1 MEDFLAT
8 GTLRLRKNRIDDVFF
23 SGMAA
28 VILISVLVGFSQ
40 TFFQAPFPNLIVHI
54 HTGVF
59 SLWIIL
65 LIVQTS
71 LLAAERPDL
80 HRRLGLLGFG
90 LACLVVVFGVLVAT
104 ENLVRNYPGFNP
116 ADHGVNFRAFYA
128 VSLSDMLMFS
138 TLVFFAFRKRFEPA
152 AHKRLVLIATLAI
165 TDAAFDRW
173 PIPVGWGDFRVTPLL
188 CIYPLLF
195 LLGAYDWWS
204 TRRIQPAT
212 LWGQHIFS
220 CCSARKRCTRSHR
233 HLAAICHLGVC
244 AFTAFSLKSHLVDCR
259 QSPS

>member
-1 MEDFLAT
+1 MWQKMSEGFVAT
-8 GTLRLRKNRIDDVFF
+8 RTLRLRNNRLDDFFF

-40 TFFQAPFPNLIVHI
+40 TFFLEPLPNLVVKI
-54 HTGVF
+54 HAAVF

-71 LLAAERPDL
+71 LIAAGRPDL

-116 ADHGVNFRAFYA
+116 DDHSGVGFKAFYA
-128 VSLSDMLMFS
+128 VTLSDMLMFS
-138 TLVFFAFRKRFEPA
+138 TLMFFAFRRRFEPA
-152 AHKRLVLIATLAI
+152 AHKRLVIIATLAI

-173 PIPVGWGDFRVTPLL
+173 PIPVDWWGHRVTPLL
-188 CIYPLLF
+188 CIYPLL
-195 LLGAYDWWS
+195 LLLATYDWWS
-204 TRRIQPAT
+204 MKKVQPVT
-212 LWGQHIFS
+212 LWASLFLVVVQQWRFAVGH
-220 CCSARKRCTRSHR
+220 T
-233 HLAAICHLGVC
+233 AIWQRFATWVLEHSG
-244 AFTAFSLKSHLVDCR
+244 SLR
-259 QSPS
+259 